1 MVAER
6 SDDNLTTHIRISPL
20 LVHVIALFSNSV
32 TAVTMLAPR
41 KKLWS
46 TPSAA
51 IDASQNL
58 IELTSSDTLYDVGC
72 GDGRVII
79 HLASNTPCRR
89 FVGIEIDED
98 RAREAQAKVD
108 QAKLSGQIP
117 KGVSIT
123 IRRENALEVDY
134 TEATAVFL
142 YLVPRG
148 LRLIKPYL
156 VRKRGAQNEGR
167 NGSSEGALTCSGIAT
182 DPNAAHPIRVVTYMA
197 GFADER
203 YIKKELCTV
212 DHQEGAAWP
221 IYLYHL
227 RR

>member
-1 MVAER
+1 
-6 SDDNLTTHIRISPL
+6 
-20 LVHVIALFSNSV
+20 
-32 TAVTMLAPR
+32 MLAPR

-51 IDASQNL
+51 IDVAANL
-58 IELTSSDTLYDVGC
+58 IQLTSSDTLYDVGC

-79 HLASNTPCRR
+79 HLASTTPCHR

-98 RAREAQAKVD
+98 RAREAQTNVE
-108 QAKLSGQIP
+108 QARLAGQIP
-117 KGVSIT
+117 EGVSIV

-134 TEATAVFL
+134 SEATAVFL

-148 LRLIKPYL
+148 LRLIKPVL
-156 VRKRGAQNEGR
+156 LQRPNARQNQES
-167 NGSSEGALTCSGIAT
+167 GSSGSNGGSATATTSTTTDTTENRIAT
-182 DPNAAHPIRVVTYMA
+182 DQLRVVTYMA

-203 YIKKELCTV
+203 YTKKELCTP

>member
-1 MVAER
+1 
-6 SDDNLTTHIRISPL
+6 
-20 LVHVIALFSNSV
+20 
-32 TAVTMLAPR
+32 MLAPR

-51 IDASQNL
+51 IDVAANL
-58 IELTSSDTLYDVGC
+58 IQLTSSDTLYDVGC

-79 HLASNTPCRR
+79 HLASTTPCRR

-98 RAREAQAKVD
+98 RAKEAQTNVE
-108 QAKLSGQIP
+108 QATLLGQIP
-117 KGVSIT
+117 EGVSIV

-134 TEATAVFL
+134 SEATAVFL

-148 LRLIKPYL
+148 LRLIKPIL
-156 VRKRGAQNEGR
+156 LQR
-167 NGSSEGALTCSGIAT
+167 
-182 DPNAAHPIRVVTYMA
+182 PNARQNQESGNSGSNGGNATTTTTTTTNTDGTIAADQLRVVTYMA

-203 YIKKELCTV
+203 YTKKELCTV

>member
-1 MVAER
+1 
-6 SDDNLTTHIRISPL
+6 
-20 LVHVIALFSNSV
+20 
-32 TAVTMLAPR
+32 MLAPR

-46 TPSAA
+46 TPRAA
-51 IDASQNL
+51 IDVAANL
-58 IELTSSDTLYDVGC
+58 IQLTSSDTLYDVGC

-79 HLASNTPCRR
+79 HLATTTPCSR

-98 RAREAQAKVD
+98 RAKEAQTNVEE
-108 QAKLSGQIP
+108 AKLSGQIP
-117 KGVSIT
+117 DGVSIV
-123 IRRENALEVDY
+123 IRKENALEVDY
-134 TEATAVFL
+134 SEATAVFL

-148 LRLIKPYL
+148 LRLIKPIL
-156 VRKRGAQNEGR
+156 LQRPSARQNQENAS
-167 NGSSEGALTCSGIAT
+167 NGDNTTTATITNDTIAA
-182 DPNAAHPIRVVTYMA
+182 DQLRVVTYMA
-197 GFADER
+197 GFAEER

>member
-1 MVAER
+1 
-6 SDDNLTTHIRISPL
+6 
-20 LVHVIALFSNSV
+20 
-32 TAVTMLAPR
+32 MLAPR

-51 IDASQNL
+51 IDVAANL
-58 IELTSSDTLYDVGC
+58 IQLTSSDTLYDVGC

-79 HLASNTPCRR
+79 HLASTTPCHR

-98 RAREAQAKVD
+98 RAREAQTNVE
-108 QAKLSGQIP
+108 QARLAGQIP
-117 KGVSIT
+117 EGVSIV

-134 TEATAVFL
+134 SEATAVFL

-148 LRLIKPYL
+148 LRLIKPVL
-156 VRKRGAQNEGR
+156 LQRQNARQNQGSGTSSGS
-167 NGSSEGALTCSGIAT
+167 NGGSATTTITTTTSTDDTIAA
-182 DPNAAHPIRVVTYMA
+182 DQLRVVTYMA
-197 GFADER
+197 GFVDER
-203 YIKKELCTV
+203 YTKKELCTP

>member
-1 MVAER
+1 
-6 SDDNLTTHIRISPL
+6 
-20 LVHVIALFSNSV
+20 
-32 TAVTMLAPR
+32 MLAPR

-51 IDASQNL
+51 IDVAANL
-58 IELTSSDTLYDVGC
+58 IQLTSSDTLYDVGC

-79 HLASNTPCRR
+79 HLASTTPCRR

-98 RAREAQAKVD
+98 RAKEAQTNVE
-108 QAKLSGQIP
+108 QATLLGQIP
-117 KGVSIT
+117 EGVSIV

-134 TEATAVFL
+134 SEATAVFL

-148 LRLIKPYL
+148 LRLIKPIL
-156 VRKRGAQNEGR
+156 LQR
-167 NGSSEGALTCSGIAT
+167 
-182 DPNAAHPIRVVTYMA
+182 PNARQNQESGNSGSNGGNATTTTTTTTNTDDTIAADQLRVVTYMA
-197 GFADER
+197 GFAYER
-203 YIKKELCTV
+203 YTKKELCTV

>member
-1 MVAER
+1 
-6 SDDNLTTHIRISPL
+6 
-20 LVHVIALFSNSV
+20 
-32 TAVTMLAPR
+32 MLAPR

-51 IDASQNL
+51 IDVAANL
-58 IELTSSDTLYDVGC
+58 IQLTSSDTLYDVGC

-79 HLASNTPCRR
+79 HLASTTPCRR

-98 RAREAQAKVD
+98 RAKEAQTNVE
-108 QAKLSGQIP
+108 QATLLGQIP
-117 KGVSIT
+117 EGVSIV

-134 TEATAVFL
+134 SEATAVFL

-148 LRLIKPYL
+148 LRLIKPIL
-156 VRKRGAQNEGR
+156 LQR
-167 NGSSEGALTCSGIAT
+167 
-182 DPNAAHPIRVVTYMA
+182 PNARQNQESGNSGSNGGNATTTTTTTTNTDDTIAADQLRVVTYMA

-203 YIKKELCTV
+203 YTKKELCTV

>member
-1 MVAER
+1 
-6 SDDNLTTHIRISPL
+6 
-20 LVHVIALFSNSV
+20 
-32 TAVTMLAPR
+32 MLAPR

-51 IDASQNL
+51 IDVAANL
-58 IELTSSDTLYDVGC
+58 IQLTSSDTLYDVGC

-79 HLASNTPCRR
+79 HLASTTSCRR

-98 RAREAQAKVD
+98 RAKEAQTNVE
-108 QAKLSGQIP
+108 QATLLGQIP
-117 KGVSIT
+117 EGLSIV

-134 TEATAVFL
+134 SEATAVFL

-148 LRLIKPYL
+148 LRLIKPIL
-156 VRKRGAQNEGR
+156 LQRPNARQNQES
-167 NGSSEGALTCSGIAT
+167 GSSESIGGSAAT
-182 DPNAAHPIRVVTYMA
+182 TTTSTDDIIDANQLRVVTYMA

-203 YIKKELCTV
+203 YTKKELCTV

>member
-1 MVAER
+1 
-6 SDDNLTTHIRISPL
+6 
-20 LVHVIALFSNSV
+20 
-32 TAVTMLAPR
+32 MLAPR

-51 IDASQNL
+51 IDVAANL
-58 IELTSSDTLYDVGC
+58 IQLTSSDTLYDVGC

-79 HLASNTPCRR
+79 HLASTTPCRR

-98 RAREAQAKVD
+98 RAKEAQTNVE
-108 QAKLSGQIP
+108 QATLLGQIP
-117 KGVSIT
+117 EGVSIV

-134 TEATAVFL
+134 SEATAVFL

-148 LRLIKPYL
+148 LRLIKPIL
-156 VRKRGAQNEGR
+156 LQR
-167 NGSSEGALTCSGIAT
+167 
-182 DPNAAHPIRVVTYMA
+182 PNARQNQESGNSGSNGGNATTTTTTTNTDDTIAADQLRVVTYMA

-203 YIKKELCTV
+203 YTKKELCTV

>member
-1 MVAER
+1 
-6 SDDNLTTHIRISPL
+6 
-20 LVHVIALFSNSV
+20 
-32 TAVTMLAPR
+32 MLAPR

-51 IDASQNL
+51 IDVAANL
-58 IELTSSDTLYDVGC
+58 IQLTSSDTLYDVGC

-79 HLASNTPCRR
+79 HLASTTPCRR

-98 RAREAQAKVD
+98 RAKEAQTNVE
-108 QAKLSGQIP
+108 QATLLGQIP
-117 KGVSIT
+117 EGVSIV

-134 TEATAVFL
+134 SEATAVFL

-148 LRLIKPYL
+148 LRLIKPIL
-156 VRKRGAQNEGR
+156 LQR
-167 NGSSEGALTCSGIAT
+167 
-182 DPNAAHPIRVVTYMA
+182 PNARQNQESGNSGSNGGNATTTTSTDDAIAADQLRVVTYMA

-203 YIKKELCTV
+203 YTKKELCTV

>member
-1 MVAER
+1 
-6 SDDNLTTHIRISPL
+6 
-20 LVHVIALFSNSV
+20 
-32 TAVTMLAPR
+32 MLAPR

-51 IDASQNL
+51 IDVAANL
-58 IELTSSDTLYDVGC
+58 IQLTSSDTLYDVGC

-79 HLASNTPCRR
+79 HLASTTPCRR

-98 RAREAQAKVD
+98 RAREAQTTVD
-108 QAKLSGQIP
+108 QAKSLGQIP
-117 KGVSIT
+117 KEVSIV

-134 TEATAVFL
+134 SEATAVFL

-148 LRLIKPYL
+148 LRLIKPIL
-156 VRKRGAQNEGR
+156 LQGR
-167 NGSSEGALTCSGIAT
+167 NVRQHQESGSNDGGSSTNSISDAISVDQL
-182 DPNAAHPIRVVTYMA
+182 RVVTYMA

-203 YIKKELCTV
+203 YMKKELCTV

-227 RR
+227 RRGE

>member
-1 MVAER
+1 
-6 SDDNLTTHIRISPL
+6 
-20 LVHVIALFSNSV
+20 
-32 TAVTMLAPR
+32 MLAPR

-46 TPSAA
+46 TPREAIGVAA
-51 IDASQNL
+51 NL
-58 IELTSSDTLYDVGC
+58 IQLTSSDTLYDVGC

-79 HLASNTPCRR
+79 HLASTTPCRR

-98 RAREAQAKVD
+98 RAREAQTNVD
-108 QAKLSGQIP
+108 QAKSSGQIP
-117 KGVSIT
+117 EEVSIV

-134 TEATAVFL
+134 SEATAVFL

-148 LRLIKPYL
+148 LRLIKPIL
-156 VRKRGAQNEGR
+156 LQGR
-167 NGSSEGALTCSGIAT
+167 NARQNQESGSNDGDNPTNSISDALSV
-182 DPNAAHPIRVVTYMA
+182 DQLRVVTYMA

>member
-1 MVAER
+1 
-6 SDDNLTTHIRISPL
+6 
-20 LVHVIALFSNSV
+20 
-32 TAVTMLAPR
+32 MLAPR

-51 IDASQNL
+51 IGVAANL
-58 IELTSSDTLYDVGC
+58 IQLTSSDTLYDVGC
-72 GDGRVII
+72 GDGRVIV
-79 HLASNTPCRR
+79 HLASTTPCRR

-98 RAREAQAKVD
+98 RASEAQTNVE
-108 QAKLSGQIP
+108 QARLAGQIP
-117 KGVSIT
+117 EGVSIV

-134 TEATAVFL
+134 SEATAVFL

-148 LRLIKPYL
+148 LRLIKPVL
-156 VRKRGAQNEGR
+156 LQRPNARQNQES
-167 NGSSEGALTCSGIAT
+167 GSSGSNGGSATATTSTTTDTTENRIAT
-182 DPNAAHPIRVVTYMA
+182 DQLRVVTYMA

-203 YIKKELCTV
+203 YTKKELCTP

>member
-1 MVAER
+1 
-6 SDDNLTTHIRISPL
+6 
-20 LVHVIALFSNSV
+20 
-32 TAVTMLAPR
+32 MLAPR

-51 IDASQNL
+51 IDVAANL
-58 IELTSSDTLYDVGC
+58 IQLTSSDTLYDVGC

-79 HLASNTPCRR
+79 HLASTTPCRR

-98 RAREAQAKVD
+98 RAKEAQTNVE
-108 QAKLSGQIP
+108 QATLLGQIP
-117 KGVSIT
+117 EGVSIV

-134 TEATAVFL
+134 SEATAVFL

-148 LRLIKPYL
+148 LRLIKPIL
-156 VRKRGAQNEGR
+156 QRPNARQNDEG
-167 NGSSEGALTCSGIAT
+167 GSSGSKGGNATTTTNTDDVIA
-182 DPNAAHPIRVVTYMA
+182 AADQLRVVTYMA

-203 YIKKELCTV
+203 YTKKELCTV